1 MTIDLK
7 PCPFCGK
14 PASLFVGDNGVCVTC
29 LGCENRTKFYSDTE
43 YGVVI
48 GESAVSTA
56 INRWN
61 RRCGNENA

>member
-1 MTIDLK
+1 MEINLK

-14 PASLFVGDNGVCVTC
+14 PASLFVCDGGVCVTC

-61 RRCGNENA
+61 RRCGNDI